1 MPQMA
6 PLSWFG
12 LFMVFAAT
20 FLLFSVINYF
30 LYPLS
35 ATASLKS
42 GEVEPSSSFNW
53 KW

>member
-6 PLSWFG
+6 PLSWIS
-12 LFMVFAAT
+12 LFLIFAAT
-20 FLLFSVINYF
+20 FLLFSVTNYF

-35 ATASLKS
+35 ATAALKS
-42 GEVEPSSSFNW
+42 GDPSTSQPFNW